1 MQSVIAPKFELL
13 SARGHHKNKKEF
25 FSQFRKVFD
34 CEVSDHTLRSW
45 LKELG
50 YELVE
55 VTEIVR
61 KGDLRTPQVNSPLTS
76 GEVSDIG
83 FDNETN
89 QDWIGG
95 IVQ

>member
-1 MQSVIAPKFELL
+1 MQAVIAPKFELL
-13 SARGHHKNKKEF
+13 SRRGNHKNKKEF
-25 FSQFRKVFD
+25 FNQFRDVFKCD
-34 CEVSDHTLRSW
+34 VSDNTLRNW
-45 LKELG
+45 LKDLG

-61 KGDLRTPQVNSPLTS
+61 KGDLLTPQVNSPLASEEAT
-76 GEVSDIG
+76 DIG

-89 QDWIGG
+89 KDWIGG